1 MTQYAQQ
8 GFTADLPDLITGR
21 WDHAC
26 AGYNDDQDHFVLL
39 VVGGRSDDDF
49 DGYIDSLSSTEI
61 YKVGVSFQWTEVS
74 ALPYEL
80 YGVRASTVTKRIYLT
95 GEDRGQDAPIIL
107 IFWCSRRSWGGLHRS
122 QWNIHVWQW
131 LLGARV
137 SHDITE
143 ISSCR
148 FYHHP
153 WPGATGK
160 LQL

>member
-1 MTQYAQQ
+1 MYLAVGFQLALWEPITIPSIVDICFSKSCGIPDTRNEFLYITGNRIVYSSKQVTQYAQQ

-107 IFWCSRRSWGGLHRS
+107 IF
-122 QWNIHVWQW
+122 
-131 LLGARV
+131 
-137 SHDITE
+137 
-143 ISSCR
+143 
-148 FYHHP
+148 
-153 WPGATGK
+153 
-160 LQL
+160 